1 MGKSN
6 GNAQRKKSSK
16 PYNERTDLEKLQ
28 SQWTKLSGLHLREE
42 PSAAI
47 VRCATA
53 AEIAAN
59 YAIRAEWA
67 RKTEFDDTIIDMFL
81 RWANGLLLKVTRL
94 FVPVYFAT
102 PDKRPIGKALK
113 ASAENME
120 WKSLIKRVRAGE
132 FGIARFGW
140 CATDTPFSFM
150 EQFQSQ
156 SPRNDFRYKNPKFD
170 ELLGRYRCEADP
182 ETARKIGA
190 EAEAEVIRD
199 MPFLPVYY
207 YTRYYL
213 KWPVLQGIEPHLE
226 DMHPFKYMW
235 WADVQTAP
243 EARPMPPVKHLGAG
257 TTP

>member
-81 RWANGLLLKVTRL
+81 RWANGLPLKVTRL

-102 PDKRPIGKALK
+102 PDKSPIGKALK
-113 ASAENME
+113 ASAEKINT
-120 WKSLIKRVRAGE
+120 VRNAVVHQG
-132 FGIARFGW
+132 A
-140 CATDTPFSFM
+140 FS
-150 EQFQSQ
+150 
-156 SPRNDFRYKNPKFD
+156 NPD
-170 ELLGRYRCEADP
+170 
-182 ETARKIGA
+182 
-190 EAEAEVIRD
+190 EAEAVIAEAKTFINTIVGLSIPNFDIEVAAREWQASRE
-199 MPFLPVYY
+199 
-207 YTRYYL
+207 T
-213 KWPVLQGIEPHLE
+213 
-226 DMHPFKYMW
+226 
-235 WADVQTAP
+235 
-243 EARPMPPVKHLGAG
+243 EAGE
-257 TTP
+257 